1 MSERVDEPI
10 DLGNIPWL
18 TGPGDFV
25 TLCLALLYD
34 ESIHHVEGNF
44 DSLKEL
50 YLEPANATSKL
61 LAQYVAGNAA
71 ENTYG
76 NSILKYHFW

>member
-1 MSERVDEPI
+1 M
-10 DLGNIPWL
+10 
-18 TGPGDFV
+18 
-25 TLCLALLYD
+25 LYD

-50 YLEPANATSKL
+50 YLEPANATSKI

-76 NSILKYHFW
+76 NSIL

>member
-76 NSILKYHFW
+76 NSILKYS

>member
-1 MSERVDEPI
+1 MSICCERIV
-10 DLGNIPWL
+10 N
-18 TGPGDFV
+18 FF
-25 TLCLALLYD
+25 CSALLYD

-76 NSILKYHFW
+76 NSILKYSCN